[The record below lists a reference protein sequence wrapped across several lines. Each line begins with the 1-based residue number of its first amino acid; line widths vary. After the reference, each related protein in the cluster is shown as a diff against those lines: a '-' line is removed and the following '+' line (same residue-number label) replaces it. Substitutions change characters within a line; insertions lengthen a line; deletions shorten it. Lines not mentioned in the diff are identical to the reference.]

1 LLNHYKKSVD
11 LGSQDREMINNIS
24 HLLSEFMDKRK
35 VEEIS
40 SKLPQE

>member
-11 LGSQDREMINNIS
+11 LGSQDREMLKNIS
-24 HLLSEFMDKRK
+24 HLLAEFMDKRK

-40 SKLPQE
+40 SKLHQ